1 MPPLQPRELYRVFK
15 GSLWLFVNV
24 KWGGGIYQPKVPT
37 LEFVLVRGSLELTH
51 RSPLAPLST

>member
-37 LEFVLVRGSLELTH
+37 LEFVLVQVVRWN
-51 RSPLAPLST
+51 